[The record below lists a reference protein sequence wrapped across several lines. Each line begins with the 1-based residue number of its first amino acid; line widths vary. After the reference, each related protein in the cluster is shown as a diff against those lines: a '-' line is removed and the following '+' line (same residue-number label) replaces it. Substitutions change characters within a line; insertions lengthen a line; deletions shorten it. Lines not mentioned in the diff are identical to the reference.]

1 MPKYMIIKIYR
12 DGSFKTDFLDDR
24 KLLDDTLKFLREIE
38 RGYKVFH
45 WSDRVNGY
53 VLEAEWKG

>member
-1 MPKYMIIKIYR
+1 MSMYMVIKVYR
-12 DGSFKTDFLDDR
+12 DGHYKTDFINDR
-24 KLLDDTLKFLREIE
+24 KLLEDTLIFLREIE
-38 RGYKVFH
+38 REYKVFH

>member
-1 MPKYMIIKIYR
+1 MPVYMVVKVYR
-12 DGSFKTDFLDDR
+12 DGSFKTVFLDDR
-24 KLLDDTLKFLREIE
+24 KLLEDMLKFLREIE
-38 RGYKVFH
+38 REYKVFH